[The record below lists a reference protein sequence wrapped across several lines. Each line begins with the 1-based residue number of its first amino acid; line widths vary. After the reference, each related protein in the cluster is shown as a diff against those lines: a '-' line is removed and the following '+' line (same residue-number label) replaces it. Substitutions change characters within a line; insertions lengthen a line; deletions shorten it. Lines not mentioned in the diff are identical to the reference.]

1 MAILRRFAAKIRRKF
16 YDNTTVFMTVAHIVL
31 LFVMILSMVLILL
44 FKENERHPEQKV
56 ETTAEVVSVGS
67 VLENYDARG
76 IMVRFEDV
84 CGCQRE
90 VGVLVDKSTDFKAGD
105 FFVFCYNLTTADF
118 INSAVIFEI
127 SENNGSYNME
137 KR

>member
-1 MAILRRFAAKIRRKF
+1 MAILRRFAAKIRQKI
-16 YDNTTVFMTVAHIVL
+16 YDNTTVFMMAVQIVL
-31 LFVMILSMVLILL
+31 SLVMILSMVLILL
-44 FKENERHPEQKV
+44 FKENELYPEQKV

-76 IMVRFEDV
+76 ITVRFEDAY
-84 CGCQRE
+84 GCRRE
-90 VGVLVDKSTDFKAGD
+90 VSALVDKNTDFKAGD
-105 FFVFCYNLTTADF
+105 FFVFCYNFTTADF
-118 INSAVIFEI
+118 ANSAAIFEI

>member
-1 MAILRRFAAKIRRKF
+1 MAILKRFAAKIRQKF
-16 YDNTTVFMTVAHIVL
+16 DDADKEFIIINIGFIAIALL
-31 LFVMILSMVLILL
+31 LFWWFLLIMPVPY
-44 FKENERHPEQKV
+44 PEQKV
-56 ETTAEVVSVGS
+56 ETTAEVVSVGD
-67 VLENYDARG
+67 VLEAYDARG
-76 IMVRFEDV
+76 ITVRFIDAY
-84 CGCQRE
+84 GCQRE

-118 INSAVIFEI
+118 ANSAAVFEI